1 MGKQSAI
8 IAARILY
15 PMIGP
20 EPRRGTLEPVLSAWD
35 LDSFLRSVWCP
46 VDWSANNGA
55 SEPAIYFTE

>member
-20 EPRRGTLEPVLSAWD
+20 EPRRGTLEPVS
-35 LDSFLRSVWCP
+35 
-46 VDWSANNGA
+46 
-55 SEPAIYFTE
+55 